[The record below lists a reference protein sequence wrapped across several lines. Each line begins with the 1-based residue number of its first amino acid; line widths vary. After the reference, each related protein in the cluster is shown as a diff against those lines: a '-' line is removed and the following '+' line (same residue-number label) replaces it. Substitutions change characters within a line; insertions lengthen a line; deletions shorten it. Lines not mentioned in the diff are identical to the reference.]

1 VDIAFFAAY
10 VVLPVLA
17 FVRARSLAWVT
28 IAIAGSIGVFG
39 SVIAFAID
47 RGHSWTRLELQWT
60 LLIALL
66 AVAVIA
72 WIWPFKGAA
81 SVPVR
86 RQVLAILVPVAFLLV
101 LFFIITTFWTD
112 TLAFLKPV
120 SYLMGHATAEDNAK
134 WLDFTSQFASG
145 EQIKQAVP
153 MGGPLELMLTFIG
166 TLMGVISYFVLGGY
180 NQVAVAANT
189 VVYGEFILVALAPF
203 ALAPLAEAKLRP
215 AFAPSTGDASR
226 ELVFIP
232 WPFIW
237 ISALVISTVSLVVTG
252 YGHLTFQFTLIIA
265 GLWSATFLALSSV
278 PRARLITSLAA
289 AAAMTVWLPLNVVA
303 IVVVITWLVVMV
315 SRAFRFGLRSF
326 DAIGFGLLAIV
337 TIGVFQP
344 IYSSFVFL
352 FFGSQ
357 SAGGALGGGSGG
369 GVSAHA
375 SLPALGPIQLGLG
388 DSTLFAAGGGTDQ
401 TGPIFAVL
409 AIAVVLS
416 AAVVIS
422 RQPAAIR
429 TSAIRRFIPLGI
441 FIFFALAIY
450 TLDFWSTGSG
460 PHYGSMKFTFLT
472 ATLALATCLPIGL
485 MLLDPQALGSMTAPR
500 WIAVGGILLLLMIDS
515 VLPRA
520 MALARPQQW
529 SPPIPFNNTSG
540 SYWWPAEVN
549 GTADQ
554 PISASPVACVYLPQG
569 AKVPSAILASALSDP
584 QRVYSCTRLL
594 AGLAGEDYEALA
606 LVEWLRREWLSNT
619 PAWSPVYGA
628 LAGMPD
634 SVQDRPVI
642 LLDDGSNVIGVET
655 VRSLLA
661 RFPQTAGDAPQ

>member
-1 VDIAFFAAY
+1 MDIAFFAAY
-10 VVLPVLA
+10 VLLPILA

-66 AVAVIA
+66 AVAAIA
-72 WIWPFKGAA
+72 WIWPFKGAV
-81 SVPVR
+81 SIR

-101 LFFIITTFWTD
+101 LFFVITTFWTD

-134 WLDFTSQFASG
+134 WLDFTAQFASG

-189 VVYGEFILVALAPF
+189 VVYGEFILVALAPL

-215 AFAPSTGDASR
+215 AFGAHTGDASR
-226 ELVFIP
+226 ERVFIP

-237 ISALVISTVSLVVTG
+237 ISALVLSTVSLVVTG

-303 IVVVITWLVVMV
+303 VVVVITWLVVMV
-315 SRAFRFGLRSF
+315 SRAFRFGARSF
-326 DAIGFGLLAIV
+326 DVIGFGLLAIV

-369 GVSAHA
+369 GVSAQA
-375 SLPALGPIQLGLG
+375 LIPALGPIQMGLG

-409 AIAVVLS
+409 AIAVVIS

-422 RQPAAIR
+422 RQPSAIR

-472 ATLALATCLPIGL
+472 ATLVLATCLPIGL
-485 MLLDPQALGSMTAPR
+485 MLIDPQALGAMTAPR

-594 AGLAGEDYEALA
+594 AGLAGEDYDALA

-619 PAWSPVYGA
+619 PAWSPAYDA

-642 LLDDGSNVIGVET
+642 LLDDGSNVIGVES

-661 RFPQTAGDAPQ
+661 RFPQSAGDAIQ

>member
-1 VDIAFFAAY
+1 MDIAFFAAY

-17 FVRARSLAWVT
+17 FIRARSLAWLA

-72 WIWPFKGAA
+72 WIWPFKGAV
-81 SVPVR
+81 SIR
-86 RQVLAILVPVAFLLV
+86 RQALAILVPIAFLLV

-112 TLAFLKPV
+112 TMAFLKPV

-134 WLDFTSQFASG
+134 WLDFTAQFASG

-189 VVYGEFILVALAPF
+189 VVYGEFILVALAPL

-215 AFAPSTGDASR
+215 AFSGSSGDEPR
-226 ELVFIP
+226 EPVLIP

-237 ISALVISTVSLVVTG
+237 IASLVISTVSLVVTG
-252 YGHLTFQFTLIIA
+252 YGHLTFQLTLIIA
-265 GLWSATFLALSSV
+265 GLWSSTFLAMSSV

-303 IVVVITWLVVMV
+303 VVVVIAWLAVLV

-326 DAIGFGLLAIV
+326 DVIGFVLLAIV
-337 TIGVFQP
+337 TVGVFQP
-344 IYSSFVFL
+344 IYSSFVYL
-352 FFGSQ
+352 FFDSQ
-357 SAGGALGGGSGG
+357 SAGGVLGAVSGG
-369 GVSAHA
+369 GVSANA

-388 DSTLFAAGGGTDQ
+388 DSMLFAAGGGTDQ

-441 FIFFALAIY
+441 FTFFALAIY

-485 MLLDPQALGSMTAPR
+485 MLLDPQALGAMTAPR
-500 WIAVGGILLLLMIDS
+500 WIAVGGVLLLLMIDS

-520 MALARPQQW
+520 MALARPEQW

-554 PISASPVACVYLPQG
+554 PISANPVACVYLPQG

-594 AGLAGEDYEALA
+594 AGLAGEDTDAQA
-606 LVEWLRREWLSNT
+606 LVDWLRREWLSNT
-619 PAWSPVYGA
+619 PAWSPVYDA
-628 LAGMPD
+628 LAGMPE
-634 SVQDRPVI
+634 SVQNKPVI
-642 LLDDGSNVIGVET
+642 LLDDGSNVIGVES